1 MTAFLNQYANVAD
14 DEVDYLVLLKP
25 HPMFRDDALFFEFCL
40 ANQELRIERSAH
52 GELKIMPPTG
62 TETSAKNSLINRKL
76 GNWCEE
82 QDNGVVT
89 DSNGAFTLPDTSVK
103 APDVAWIAMERWLSL
118 PLEDRKKFAHICPDF
133 VIELMS
139 ESDKLKASQ
148 HTMEEWMKNG
158 CRLGWL
164 IDPQHEKVYIYRPE
178 GLIQT
183 IEGFDNKLSGEEV
196 LLGFELEL
204 KRLRG

>member
-82 QDNGVVT
+82 QDNV
-89 DSNGAFTLPDTSVK
+89 S
-103 APDVAWIAMERWLSL
+103 R
-118 PLEDRKKFAHICPDF
+118 
-133 VIELMS
+133 
-139 ESDKLKASQ
+139 
-148 HTMEEWMKNG
+148 
-158 CRLGWL
+158 
-164 IDPQHEKVYIYRPE
+164 
-178 GLIQT
+178 
-183 IEGFDNKLSGEEV
+183 
-196 LLGFELEL
+196 
-204 KRLRG
+204 